1 MDGLVARS
9 SDGEIELALDWLAGE
24 SRTSAANATRGRLR
38 VRLRGKAVWHG
49 SDEATGFEWT
59 WIELLEFLAES
70 WLYLAIEDGAPLG
83 VALDT
88 VPQMVA
94 AAEMA
99 VESSPPLGSDLE
111 REQLEAYRMTH
122 DLAEAVQGA
131 ATPPLWIVRDG
142 NFGWAAS
149 TTRTARAPFH
159 ELLDVLRRVGD
170 CIASRLNEVS
180 DARSREAVRS
190 WHARDSHNRLKVI
203 EAATGY
209 PPELVAEVESI
220 FYSEDER
227 DWTTLRSDELLAAA
241 RLVGPQPRTTLRPIL
256 EALRRVPLSDQS
268 ELSAQ
273 SELNRAS
280 QDALTVI
287 ADTHDELPFMQG
299 YTLAS
304 WLRGQPEIVHGGGRV
319 DPERILV
326 SWSVPLIDTGLGLGD
341 IDAIGCW
348 GPSRGPAVLL
358 NSDARHAASRA
369 RRRATLAHEICH
381 LLVDRTSS
389 LPLVDVLG
397 GRTARHVEQRAR
409 AFAAELLLPR
419 EVAGQKLSTH
429 VGNEDHA
436 VRSLRSRFGVS
447 SELLAWQVKNSEYP
461 LAPQTRQFLSK
472 LVSNPSEFVRH

>member
-1 MDGLVARS
+1 MDELVARS
-9 SDGEIELALDWLAGE
+9 SDGDLEVALDWLAGG
-24 SRTSAANATRGRLR
+24 SRTSAANATRGSLR
-38 VRLRGKAVWHG
+38 VSLRGKAVWHG
-49 SDEATGFEWT
+49 PEEATGFEWT

-70 WLYLAIEDGAPLG
+70 WLYLAIEDGTPLG

-88 VPQMVA
+88 VPRMVA

-99 VESSPPLGSDLE
+99 AESGSPLGSDLE

-131 ATPPLWIVRDG
+131 AMPPLWIVRDG
-142 NFGWAAS
+142 NSGWAAS
-149 TTRTARAPFH
+149 TTATAKAPFH
-159 ELLDVLRRVGD
+159 ELLDLLRKVGD
-170 CIASRLNEVS
+170 CITSRLDGVS

-209 PPELVAEVESI
+209 PSELVAEVESI

-227 DWTTLRSDELLAAA
+227 DWTTPRSDELLAAA

-268 ELSAQ
+268 ELD
-273 SELNRAS
+273 RAS
-280 QDALTVI
+280 HDALTVI
-287 ADTHDELPFMQG
+287 ADAHDELPFMQG

-304 WLRGQPEIVHGGGRV
+304 WLRRQPEIVHGGGRV

-348 GPSRGPAVLL
+348 GPSHGPAVLL
-358 NSDARHAASRA
+358 NSDARHAGSSA

-419 EVAGQKLSTH
+419 EFAGQMLSDH
-429 VGNEDHA
+429 EGNEDHVA
-436 VRSLRSRFGVS
+436 RSLRSRFGVS
-447 SELLAWQVKNSEYP
+447 SELLAWQAKNSGYR
-461 LAPQTRQFLSK
+461 LTPQARQFLSK
-472 LVSNPSEFVRH
+472 LVSNPSEFRW

>member
-1 MDGLVARS
+1 MDELVARS
-9 SDGEIELALDWLAGE
+9 SDGDIELALEWLAGG
-24 SRTSAANATRGRLR
+24 SRTSAANATRGSLR
-38 VRLRGKAVWHG
+38 VSLRGKAVWHG
-49 SDEATGFEWT
+49 SDEATGFKWT

-88 VPQMVA
+88 VPRMVA

-99 VESSPPLGSDLE
+99 VELGSPLGSDLE

-131 ATPPLWIVRDG
+131 AMPPLWIVRDG
-142 NFGWAAS
+142 NSGWAAS
-149 TTRTARAPFH
+149 TTATARAPFH
-159 ELLDVLRRVGD
+159 ELLDVLSRVGD
-170 CIASRLNEVS
+170 CIASRLNGVS

-209 PPELVAEVESI
+209 SSELVAEVESI

-227 DWTTLRSDELLAAA
+227 DWTTPRSDELLAAA
-241 RLVGPQPRTTLRPIL
+241 RLIGPQPRTTLRPIL
-256 EALRRVPLSDQS
+256 EALRCVPLSDK
-268 ELSAQ
+268 

-287 ADTHDELPFMQG
+287 ADTHDEPPFMQG

-304 WLRGQPEIVHGGGRV
+304 WLRGEPEIVHPGGRV
-319 DPERILV
+319 DPEQILGP
-326 SWSVPLIDTGLGLGD
+326 WGVPLIDVGLGLGD

-348 GPSRGPAVLL
+348 GPSHGPAVLL
-358 NSDARHAASRA
+358 NSDARHAASPA

-381 LLVDRTSS
+381 LLVDRASS
-389 LPLVDVLG
+389 LPLVEVLG

-419 EVAGQKLSTH
+419 EDAGQKLSTH

-447 SELLAWQVKNSEYP
+447 SELLAWQAKNSEYP
-461 LAPQTRQFLSK
+461 LAPQTRQFLSE
-472 LVSNPSEFVRH
+472 LVSNPSEFGW